1 MNIVIVGLGKIGTTL
16 TKYLAEGN
24 HDVTVIDSNAKV
36 VEAVVDEADV
46 MGISGTG
53 ASYDVLME
61 AGANKAKLF
70 IAMTGSDE
78 MNILSCLIA
87 KKMGAKHTIARV
99 RNPEYSK
106 QLNFMRDELGI
117 SMLVNPEYEAANEMA
132 RILHFPSAIKID
144 SFAKGRVELAEVKI
158 KEGNPLIGEPIS
170 AVHSKYQVRV
180 LICAVQRGEEVVIP
194 RGDFVLQL
202 GDKIH
207 ITASRSELS
216 TFMKKLGIYKQRMKK
231 VMVVGGGK
239 IGYYLTKQLLESGQD
254 VKLIERDEKRCLHL
268 SEMLPK
274 AEIICG
280 DGADQDVLLEEGL
293 EQADALVS
301 LTGIDEENI
310 IISMFANIK
319 GVAKVVTKI
328 NRVSFDMLSSV
339 GLETVISPKQ
349 VSANKIVRYVRALE
363 NSGNSSMLTLYRLV
377 NGAVEA
383 AEFEVVEGLKCVN
396 IPFKDIRLKKNI
408 LIGCI
413 IRNNKPIYPGGNDM
427 LLAGDRVVIV
437 TTQNLQD
444 LDDILL

>member
-87 KKMGAKHTIARV
+87 KKMGAEHTIARV

-106 QLNFMRDELGI
+106 QLTFMRDELGI
-117 SMLVNPEYEAANEMA
+117 NMLVNPEYETAYEIA
-132 RILHFPSAIKID
+132 RILHFPSALKIE
-144 SFAKGRVELAEVKI
+144 SFAKGRVELAEIKI

-170 AVHSKYQVRV
+170 IVHSKFQVRV

-194 RGDFVLQL
+194 RGDFVVQE

-207 ITASRSELS
+207 ITASRTELAN
-216 TFMKKLGIYKQRMKK
+216 FMKKLGIYKQRMKK

-239 IGYYLTKQLLESGQD
+239 IGYYLTKQLLEAGHD
-254 VKLIERDEKRCLHL
+254 VKLIEKDEKRCAHL
-268 SEMLPK
+268 SENLPK
-274 AEIICG
+274 AEVIYG
-280 DGADQDVLLEEGL
+280 DGADQEVLLEEGL

-319 GVAKVVTKI
+319 KVAKVVTKI
-328 NRVSFDMLSSV
+328 NRVSVDMLNSV
-339 GLETVISPKQ
+339 GLESVISPKQ
-349 VSANKIVRYVRALE
+349 VSANGVVRYVRALE
-363 NSGNSSMLTLYRLV
+363 SSGTGSMLTLYRLV
-377 NGAVEA
+377 DGAVEA
-383 AEFEVVEGLKCVN
+383 AEFEVVEGLDCIG
-396 IPFKDIRLKKNI
+396 IPFKDIRLKKNL
-408 LIGCI
+408 LIGSI
-413 IRNNKPIYPGGNDM
+413 IRNNKVIFPGGNDM
-427 LLAGDRVVIV
+427 LLPGDRVVIV
-437 TTQNLQD
+437 TTQNLQE